1 MLDSAQSLPAHSGFF
16 KNGGNTQT
24 IAYILY
30 QGTEGGEFVNHPK
43 ADLGKRFVAALIDGV
58 IAGILTVVIPILG
71 GLLGAAYTLTKD
83 ALMFQLT
90 KDAQWKN
97 RSVGKKVMGLQV
109 VNLGGGDIDMT
120 ISLKRNVTLAIGS
133 LLAAMPLLGLL
144 VAPLVGGVLGLIEI
158 VLVLT
163 DAAGR
168 RLGDKWANTQVIA
181 VEEPQPS
188 GGSKG

>member
-1 MLDSAQSLPAHSGFF
+1 M
-16 KNGGNTQT
+16 N
-24 IAYILY
+24 Y
-30 QGTEGGEFVNHPK
+30 PK

-109 VNLGGGDIDMT
+109 VNLGGGDVDMT

-133 LLAAMPLLGLL
+133 LLAAIPLLGLL
-144 VAPLVGGVLGLIEI
+144 VAPLIGGVLALIEI

>member
-1 MLDSAQSLPAHSGFF
+1 M
-16 KNGGNTQT
+16 N
-24 IAYILY
+24 Y
-30 QGTEGGEFVNHPK
+30 PK

-109 VNLGGGDIDMT
+109 VNLGGGDVDMT

-133 LLAAMPLLGLL
+133 LLAAIPLLGLL

-188 GGSKG
+188 AGSKG

>member
-1 MLDSAQSLPAHSGFF
+1 M
-16 KNGGNTQT
+16 N
-24 IAYILY
+24 Y
-30 QGTEGGEFVNHPK
+30 PK

-109 VNLGGGDIDMT
+109 VNLGGGDVDMT

-133 LLAAMPLLGLL
+133 LLAAIPLLGLL
-144 VAPLVGGVLGLIEI
+144 VAPLIGGVLGLIEI

-181 VEEPQPS
+181 VEEPLPS

>member
-1 MLDSAQSLPAHSGFF
+1 M
-16 KNGGNTQT
+16 
-24 IAYILY
+24 
-30 QGTEGGEFVNHPK
+30 NHPK
-43 ADLGKRFVAALIDGV
+43 AELGKRFVAALIDGV
-58 IAGILTVVIPILG
+58 IAGILTIVIPILG

-83 ALMFQLT
+83 ALVFQLT

-109 VNLGGGDIDMT
+109 VNLGGGDVDMT

-133 LLAAMPLLGLL
+133 LMAAIPLLGLL

-188 GGSKG
+188 GGTKG

>member
-1 MLDSAQSLPAHSGFF
+1 M
-16 KNGGNTQT
+16 N
-24 IAYILY
+24 Y
-30 QGTEGGEFVNHPK
+30 PK

-109 VNLGGGDIDMT
+109 VNLGSGDVDMT

-133 LLAAMPLLGLL
+133 LLAAIPLLGLL

>member
-1 MLDSAQSLPAHSGFF
+1 M
-16 KNGGNTQT
+16 N
-24 IAYILY
+24 Y
-30 QGTEGGEFVNHPK
+30 PK

-109 VNLGGGDIDMT
+109 VNLGGGDVDMT

-133 LLAAMPLLGLL
+133 LLAAIPLLGLL

>member
-1 MLDSAQSLPAHSGFF
+1 
-16 KNGGNTQT
+16 
-24 IAYILY
+24 
-30 QGTEGGEFVNHPK
+30 VNYPK

-83 ALMFQLT
+83 ALVFQLT

-109 VNLGGGDIDMT
+109 VNLGGGDVDMT

-133 LLAAMPLLGLL
+133 LLAAIPLLGLL

-188 GGSKG
+188 GGTKG

>member
-1 MLDSAQSLPAHSGFF
+1 M
-16 KNGGNTQT
+16 N
-24 IAYILY
+24 Y
-30 QGTEGGEFVNHPK
+30 PK

-109 VNLGGGDIDMT
+109 VNLGGGDVDMT

-133 LLAAMPLLGLL
+133 LLAAIPLLGLL

-158 VLVLT
+158 ILVLT

>member
-1 MLDSAQSLPAHSGFF
+1 M
-16 KNGGNTQT
+16 N
-24 IAYILY
+24 Y
-30 QGTEGGEFVNHPK
+30 PK

-83 ALMFQLT
+83 ALVFQLT

-109 VNLGGGDIDMT
+109 VNLGGGDVDMT

-133 LLAAMPLLGLL
+133 LLAAIPLLGLL

-188 GGSKG
+188 GGTKG

>member
-1 MLDSAQSLPAHSGFF
+1 M
-16 KNGGNTQT
+16 
-24 IAYILY
+24 
-30 QGTEGGEFVNHPK
+30 NHPK

-109 VNLGGGDIDMT
+109 VNLGGGDVDMT

-133 LLAAMPLLGLL
+133 LLAAIPLLGLL
-144 VAPLVGGVLGLIEI
+144 VAPLIGGVLGLIEI

>member
-1 MLDSAQSLPAHSGFF
+1 M
-16 KNGGNTQT
+16 N
-24 IAYILY
+24 Y
-30 QGTEGGEFVNHPK
+30 PK

-109 VNLGGGDIDMT
+109 VNLGGGDVDMT

-133 LLAAMPLLGLL
+133 LLAAIPLLGLL

-181 VEEPQPS
+181 VEEPQTS